1 MLSFK
6 DSMKFLLL
14 VCSYIGYPFV
24 LYFAV
29 MFATKRL
36 EDHKH
41 DFSECRQLYVYSII
55 FLGLYIADTLR
66 YFVFVILSIFSHK
79 LTRKTGTGM
88 FLVNS
93 LMLSYGVLL
102 VYTVDKNC
110 LSEYDIKDY
119 LCVSGVGLLF
129 SIVTHVYNNFDSYF
143 KNDQPS
149 TLNTHLLYST
159 SA

>member
-1 MLSFK
+1 
-6 DSMKFLLL
+6 
-14 VCSYIGYPFV
+14 
-24 LYFAV
+24 
-29 MFATKRL
+29 
-36 EDHKH
+36 
-41 DFSECRQLYVYSII
+41 
-55 FLGLYIADTLR
+55 
-66 YFVFVILSIFSHK
+66 LSIFSHK